1 MVAACSTTSV
11 ESGTGHCAPAGP
23 RIIGMDAEPFGRWSQ
38 WVPMQTLHRTF
49 RRPRWLAATAA
60 LWLFAVPAAS
70 AHVATGG
77 SGSFGSG
84 FVHPWSGLDHIA
96 AMIAVGLWGAQ
107 LGAPAIWLLPVTFP
121 LIMAMGGFLGLVGIP
136 LPGVEIGIGTSALLL
151 GLMVAAEVKPN
162 NLVWPAV
169 LVGVFGLFHGHAHG
183 TELPAGESGLFYS
196 VGFVIATGLLH
207 ACGIG
212 IGEIRR
218 WTPGGKVLRIF
229 GAVIALGGVAFLWRA
244 LA

>member
-1 MVAACSTTSV
+1 MKML
-11 ESGTGHCAPAGP
+11 P
-23 RIIGMDAEPFGRWSQ
+23 RTCWR
-38 WVPMQTLHRTF
+38 QTLI
-49 RRPRWLAATAA
+49 AATTA
-60 LWLFAVPAAS
+60 LWLVAASDAS

-84 FVHPWSGLDHIA
+84 FMHPWSGLDHMA

-121 LIMAMGGFLGLVGIP
+121 LIMAVGGFLGLVGIP
-136 LPGVEIGIGTSALLL
+136 LPGVEIGIGASALLL
-151 GLMVAAEVKPN
+151 GLMVAAEVKPK
-162 NLVWPAV
+162 NLAWPAV

-196 VGFVIATGLLH
+196 VGFVIATGVLH

-218 WTPGGKVLRIF
+218 WAPGGKVLRVL
-229 GAVIALGGVAFLWRA
+229 GAVIALGGVVFLWRA